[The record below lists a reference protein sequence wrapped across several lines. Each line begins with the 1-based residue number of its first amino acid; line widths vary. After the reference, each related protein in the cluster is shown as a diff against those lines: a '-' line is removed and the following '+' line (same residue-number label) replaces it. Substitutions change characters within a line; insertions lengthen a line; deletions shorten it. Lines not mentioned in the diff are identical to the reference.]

1 MDEAEVLRLTD
12 ALAVADLVA
21 RYPGRRGVPAIRRVL
36 EAGRIGATVTRSELE
51 DRFLVF
57 LDRVDLPRPQ
67 VNASLELAGG
77 WVEADCVWR
86 TQRLVVEL
94 DGYASHGTSSAFER
108 DRARDRRLQAAGWRV
123 LRITWR
129 QLHNEPE
136 TIASQLRTLLLPGRD
151 CS

>member
-1 MDEAEVLRLTD
+1 M
-12 ALAVADLVA
+12 
-21 RYPGRRGVPAIRRVL
+21 G
-36 EAGRIGATVTRSELE
+36 
-51 DRFLVF
+51 
-57 LDRVDLPRPQ
+57 
-67 VNASLELAGG
+67 LELAGG

-108 DRARDRRLQAAGWRV
+108 DRARDRMLQAAGWRV

-129 QLHNEPE
+129 HLHDEPE
-136 TIASQLRTLLLPGRD
+136 TVASQLRTLLLPGRD